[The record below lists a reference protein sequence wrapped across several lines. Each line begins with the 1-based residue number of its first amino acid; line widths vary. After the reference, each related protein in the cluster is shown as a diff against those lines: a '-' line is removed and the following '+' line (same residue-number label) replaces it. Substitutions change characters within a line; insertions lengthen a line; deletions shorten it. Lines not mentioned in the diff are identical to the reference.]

1 MKEWIKFID
10 RLTSKEKEKMANVV
24 RQILSGDYQGLDI
37 VKLR

>member
-10 RLTSKEKEKMANVV
+10 RLTSKEKEKMASTV
-24 RQILSGDYQGLDI
+24 RQILAGDYQGLDI

>member
-10 RLTSKEKEKMANVV
+10 KLTSKEKKKMANTV
-24 RQILSGDYQGLDI
+24 RQILAGDYEGLDV